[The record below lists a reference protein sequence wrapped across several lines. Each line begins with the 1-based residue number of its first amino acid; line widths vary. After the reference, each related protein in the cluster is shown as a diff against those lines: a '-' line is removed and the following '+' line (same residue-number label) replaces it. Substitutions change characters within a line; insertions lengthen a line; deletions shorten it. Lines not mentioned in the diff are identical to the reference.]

1 MPTLT
6 LTLKVPSADAREYGA
21 AGNPQKC
28 LMNASNLLKE
38 LASGAT
44 TGAVDAQVSSSDPVK
59 ASGTL
64 TCVYATLADTTS
76 TVVISGQTLTCVTG
90 TPSGYTQFK
99 KETDLATTIA
109 NLAAAINGNTTL
121 NKFLSAA
128 VTSTGVVT
136 LTAHVAGVIGNQIT
150 LVGGTGATA
159 SAARLASGAGGVESA
174 AVAFGR

>member
-1 MPTLT
+1 MATLT
-6 LTLKVPSADAREYGA
+6 LTMKVPSADAREYGA

-28 LMNASNLLKE
+28 LMNASNLLKA
-38 LASGAT
+38 LAGGAT
-44 TGAVDAQVSSSDPVK
+44 LGSVDVQVSATDPVK

-99 KETDLATTIA
+99 KETDLATTIT

-128 VTSTGVVT
+128 VTATGVVT
-136 LTAHVAGVIGNQIT
+136 LTSPVAGVLGNQIT

-159 SAARLASGAGGVESA
+159 SAARLADGAGGAAAA